1 MAKLALITGS
11 SRGIG
16 RAAARKLAEEGYNII
31 INYKEHKEQAESI
44 VREIEEIGRTAM
56 MIQADVSKYEE
67 VKKMFNEIFKYFR
80 RLDLLVNNAGIASLK
95 TFNEITPEY
104 WKEIFD
110 TNVNGMFNCCKFAVP
125 KMISQK
131 EGVIINVA
139 SIWGIV
145 GASCETHY
153 SATKGAIVA
162 FTKALAKELGPSNIR
177 VNSVAPGPVM
187 TDMLATLPEDI
198 LEKVKEDT
206 PLNKIATPEEIAEY
220 IYFLASDK
228 ADLLTGQVMSPNG
241 GFIIY

>member
-44 VREIEEIGRTAM
+44 VREIEEIGRAAM

-67 VKKMFNEIFKYFR
+67 VERMFNEIFKYFR

>member
-67 VKKMFNEIFKYFR
+67 VERMFSEIFKYFR

>member
-67 VKKMFNEIFKYFR
+67 VERMFNEIFKYFR